1 MKKQSS
7 VVWGISIGAA
17 IGYGASW
24 AMDRATGWYLERQ
37 SETSKR
43 REQEVAPGGAPVLAG
58 RKLAGWGGGENRL
71 RRPPLARGGVRH
83 NGCHVC
89 QGGRPTAASGDRDGG
104 GGIRA
109 GGRGR
114 RRHALHPASV
124 GLPDREPPARGYR
137 TSRIRGR
144 RWDHARLCASTRS
157 AEPVVRVGGGPHNRP
172 VGSGRRDQD
181 MTEHRSGVRFPRP
194 TNERRLRR

>member
-24 AMDRATGWYLERQ
+24 AMDRATGWC
-37 SETSKR
+37 
-43 REQEVAPGGAPVLAG
+43 PGAG
-58 RKLAGWGGGENRL
+58 RQEARRLDGLRHHGRGGGENWL

-83 NGCHVC
+83 NGCRVC

-114 RRHALHPASV
+114 RRHALHPTSV
-124 GLPDREPPARGYR
+124 SLSDREPPARGYR

-144 RWDHARLCASTRS
+144 RRDHARLCASTRS
-157 AEPVVRVGGGPHNRP
+157 AEPVVRVGGGSHNRP

-181 MTEHRSGVRFPRP
+181 MTEHRGGESEPHS
-194 TNERRLRR
+194 TNEKRLRR

>member
-58 RKLAGWGGGENRL
+58 RKLAGWIGREITDEEA
-71 RRPPLARGGVRH
+71 ARIGFVVHRSLGVAY
-83 NGCHVC
+83 GI
-89 QGGRPTAASGDRDGG
+89 TAAAFA
-104 GGIRA
+104 RA
-109 GGRGR
+109 GARPLRAGIATGATAFVLVDEGFMSAFVTPPPWAYLPESHVRGV
-114 RRHALHPASV
+114 V
-124 GLPDREPPARGYR
+124 GHLAFG
-137 TSRIRGR
+137 G
-144 RWDHARLCASTRS
+144 A
-157 AEPVVRVGGGPHNRP
+157 VGAMLA
-172 VGSGRRDQD
+172 VA
-181 MTEHRSGVRFPRP
+181 
-194 TNERRLRR
+194 RRLGALRAKK